1 MLEKLQ
7 TAKASAI
14 FALILA
20 SFPAWSLPR
29 SAQAIAEFKR
39 QQPCP
44 ITEKRR
50 GPCPGYQID
59 HVTPLKCGGPDHP
72 SNMQWLTVEDHKAKT
87 KREARLCRRPK

>member
-1 MLEKLQ
+1 MR
-7 TAKASAI
+7 
-14 FALILA
+14 ALHLVALPFVLA
-20 SFPAWSLPR
+20 LAAPAWSLPR

-44 ITEKRR
+44 ITEKPR

-87 KREARLCRRPK
+87 KREARLCRRR

>member
-1 MLEKLQ
+1 MRRLAALCAIALVSQ
-7 TAKASAI
+7 LAHSAT
-14 FALILA
+14 
-20 SFPAWSLPR
+20 R
-29 SAQAIAEFKR
+29 SSAAIAEFKR

-59 HVTPLKCGGPDHP
+59 HVTPLKCGGPDSP

-87 KREARLCRRPK
+87 KREARLCRR

>member
-1 MLEKLQ
+1 MRFAATL
-7 TAKASAI
+7 
-14 FALILA
+14 ALIIAA
-20 SFPAWSLPR
+20 SPAWPLPR

-87 KREARLCRRPK
+87 KHEAKWCRRSK